1 MPDEFVSCEID
12 QKPHKLLP
20 RGLGIILF
28 VACLVRLTAAL
39 AITSYL
45 SQVGRDFLIEGDAN
59 GYWELAQK
67 LVAGED
73 YSLHTPPR
81 YVLRT
86 PGFPAVLAVPIALFG
101 DSWLIARIWLAI
113 WGTAAVWVTFL
124 LGQRLVNTQ
133 AGLIAALVAAFSP
146 AFVIFSTLILTETV
160 FAVSVLLSLWFGERV
175 VATLRPSSVC
185 GKGLVLRAFLA
196 GASIGL
202 ACLVRPSWIFAAP
215 IFGGL
220 ILLISPHRLHAFLAA
235 GLICAGTVLT
245 LLPWGLR
252 NQQVTGH
259 FTLTTF
265 WAGPSLYDGLN
276 PNANGD
282 SDMRFFDADS
292 ERAHMSEYEVDQKYK
307 RLAWKFVKEHPQR
320 TLELAFLKQ
329 ARYWN
334 PVPNAEQFQRWWIKI
349 PFLLWYCLIAVFTC
363 IGVWS
368 QRKRIW
374 TLVICLGPVIYFAAI
389 HSIFVGSIRYRLPA
403 EYPLLILTSAG
414 IAATYQHWFRS
425 KTVTEADHS

>member
-1 MPDEFVSCEID
+1 MT
-12 QKPHKLLP
+12 
-20 RGLGIILF
+20 RGLAIILIL
-28 VACLVRLTAAL
+28 ACLLRLLAAV
-39 AITSYL
+39 AITHYV
-45 SQVGRDFLIEGDAN
+45 SQAGRDFLIEGDAN

-67 LVAGED
+67 IVAGED
-73 YSLHTPPR
+73 YSIYTPPR

-86 PGFPAVLAVPIALFG
+86 PGFPAILAVPIALFG
-101 DSWLIARIWLAI
+101 DQLLIARIWLAL
-113 WGTAAVWVTFL
+113 WGTMAVWATFL

-133 AGLIAALVAAFSP
+133 AGLIAALIAAFSP

-160 FAVSVLLSLWFGERV
+160 FALAVLLSLWFGERV
-175 VATLRPSSVC
+175 IATLRASMVC
-185 GKGLVLRAFLA
+185 SKGLALRAFIA

-220 ILLISPHRLHAFLAA
+220 IALISRRHWHAVLAA
-235 GLICAGTVLT
+235 GLICTGTVLT

-282 SDMRFFDADS
+282 SDMRFFDADM
-292 ERAHMSEYEVDQKYK
+292 ERARMSEFEVDQKYK
-307 RLAWKFVKEHPQR
+307 HLAWEFVKEHPQR
-320 TLELAFLKQ
+320 TFELAFLKQ
-329 ARYWN
+329 SRYWN
-334 PVPNAEQFQRWWIKI
+334 PVPNAEQFQRWWIRI
-349 PFLLWYCLIAVFTC
+349 PFLLWYCVLAIFTC
-363 IGVWS
+363 VGVWVK
-368 QRKRIW
+368 RKQIW

-403 EYPLLILTSAG
+403 EYPLLILTAVG
-414 IAATYQHWFRS
+414 IAASYHYWRGSQARTNQ
-425 KTVTEADHS
+425 ADNS

>member
-1 MPDEFVSCEID
+1 MPNEFSSCEINRKSD
-12 QKPHKLLP
+12 QVFP
-20 RGLGIILF
+20 RGLAIIL
-28 VACLVRLTAAL
+28 VLACLIRLTAAF
-39 AITSYL
+39 AITNYV
-45 SQVGRDFLIEGDAN
+45 SQAGRDFLIEGDAN
-59 GYWELAQK
+59 GYWELAHK
-67 LVAGED
+67 IVAGED
-73 YSLHTPPR
+73 YAIHTPPR

-86 PGFPAVLAVPIALFG
+86 PGFPAVLAVPMTLFG
-101 DSWLIARIWLAI
+101 DSLLVARTWLAI

-133 AGLIAALVAAFSP
+133 VGLIAAIIAAFSP

-160 FAVSVLLSLWFGERV
+160 FAVTVLLSLWFGERV
-175 VATLRPSSVC
+175 IATLRPSSVC
-185 GKGLVLRAFLA
+185 GKGLVLRAFLV
-196 GASIGL
+196 GVSIGL

-220 ILLISPHRLHAFLAA
+220 IVIISQRRWHAVMAA
-235 GLICAGTVLT
+235 GLICTGTVLT

-252 NQQVTGH
+252 NLQVTGH

-292 ERAHMSEYEVDQKYK
+292 ERASMSEYDVDRKYK
-307 RLAWKFVKEHPQR
+307 HLAWEFVKEHPQR
-320 TLELAFLKQ
+320 TVELAFLKQ

-349 PFLLWYCLIAVFTC
+349 PFLLWYGLLAIFTY

-368 QRKRIW
+368 QRKQIW

-403 EYPLLILTSAG
+403 EYPLLILTAVG
-414 IAATYQHWFRS
+414 IAATYHHCFGS
-425 KTVTEADHS
+425 ETVTEADHS